1 VSKQSFKNWYKS
13 GEPGIWISGGAVAI
27 SVIMTI
33 GLIAVIAVRGLG
45 HFWPSDVIE
54 ARYSVPGQPV
64 QMLLGELVQ
73 EEEVTRERLAGAGL
87 PIPADAP
94 EFMRRD
100 LFKVGNRD
108 LTGADFTWLVGDW
121 LSEHQTPEDVVVLER
136 REWGNFYGRL
146 VNVQEAGKVIAEGDA
161 AWAELQQRIAR
172 VDGLQAK
179 LNKLH
184 KGDIGAINHGLE
196 RLRLQERRLELDGQL
211 TDHAKADLA
220 AERAELNAR
229 YKGLEAE
236 LMAL

>member
-1 VSKQSFKNWYKS
+1 
-13 GEPGIWISGGAVAI
+13 
-27 SVIMTI
+27 MTL
-33 GLIAVIAVRGLG
+33 GLMMVIAVRGLG

-121 LSEHQTPEDVVVLER
+121 LSEHKTPEDIVVLDPPR
-136 REWGNFYGRL
+136 AGFSNTGKPSVPIRARL
-146 VNVQEAGKVIAEGDA
+146 SFFPNRIRTSKKRPLRWLSAGLIGSR
-161 AWAELQQRIAR
+161 LFRIR
-172 VDGLQAK
+172 V
-179 LNKLH
+179 
-184 KGDIGAINHGLE
+184 
-196 RLRLQERRLELDGQL
+196 
-211 TDHAKADLA
+211 
-220 AERAELNAR
+220 
-229 YKGLEAE
+229 
-236 LMAL
+236 

>member
-121 LSEHQTPEDVVVLER
+121 LSEHKTPEDIVVLER
-136 REWGNFYGRL
+136 REWGNFYGLL
-146 VNVQEAGKVIAEGDA
+146 VWLAWRRPARWWPKATLPGPSCKSALSVLKACRPSCTVCTRAISVRSTTVWSVCVCRSAGWSWMVS
-161 AWAELQQRIAR
+161 
-172 VDGLQAK
+172 
-179 LNKLH
+179 
-184 KGDIGAINHGLE
+184 
-196 RLRLQERRLELDGQL
+196 
-211 TDHAKADLA
+211 
-220 AERAELNAR
+220 
-229 YKGLEAE
+229 
-236 LMAL
+236 